1 MVGRNWDTGQP
12 DGEGGIAKSWELS
25 DDQLVW
31 TFHMNERLTWHD
43 GEPITAEDAV
53 FTYNYIIENEIA
65 AFITFLTG
73 VDRAEVVDEYTFQVI
88 CNEPVANLL
97 NLWFICLPEHI
108 WGDMTAKEAT
118 VTFQNDPPCIGN
130 GPWQVTEWKRND
142 YLKMTAFRDWHD
154 GGPTVDELYYVL
166 YQNGDTMVQ
175 DFLAG
180 NLDAIYQFPPAQYDK
195 VADAEGVEAIKYTFA
210 NWDYVGFNCY
220 DGPSGGHPALLD
232 PDFRKALEYAIDREN
247 IVANA
252 YAGNAIPGCTFMPPD
267 TWSNPDYSWAPDE
280 SQRHDYDPDLA
291 NQMLDEGGYLDTDGD
306 GIREYE
312 GENIRLRLW
321 ATPDL
326 PESQRSAKLI
336 AGYWESVGVD
346 VKFSVQDDGVY
357 FDNIWGYDGDT
368 FKPDFDAYYWEL
380 DLDQRAEYIHQMQEV
395 MYEDCPCI
403 VTAHPYKLQAYRTD
417 RWDGWRLTGGPD
429 GKYGQQQ
436 AMMTQASPWEF
447 FYLTPKVAE
456 ESQSNL
462 GLWAAIILAIVVVAA
477 IVILLIVRSRRGGP
491 AEEV

>member
-1 MVGRNWDTGQP
+1 
-12 DGEGGIAKSWELS
+12 
-25 DDQLVW
+25 
-31 TFHMNERLTWHD
+31 
-43 GEPITAEDAV
+43 
-53 FTYNYIIENEIA
+53 
-65 AFITFLTG
+65 
-73 VDRAEVVDEYTFQVI
+73 VVDEYTFQVI

-118 VTFQNDPPCIGN
+118 VTFQNDPPNIGS
-130 GPWQVTEWKRND
+130 GPWQVAEWKRND
-142 YLKMTAFRDWHD
+142 YVKMTAFRDWQD

-175 DFLAG
+175 DLLSG

-195 VADAEGVEAIKYTFA
+195 VASAEGVEAIKYTFK

-220 DGPSGGHPALLD
+220 EGPSGGHPALLD
-232 PDFRKALEYAIDREN
+232 PDFRKALEYAIDREK

-252 YAGNAIPGCTFMPPD
+252 YAGNAIPGYTFLPPD
-267 TWSNPDYSWAPDE
+267 SWSDPDYAWAPDE
-280 SQRHDYDPDLA
+280 TQRRNYDPDMA
-291 NQMLDEGGYLDTDGD
+291 NQLLDEGGYVDKDGD
-306 GIREYE
+306 GIREYK

-321 ATPDL
+321 ATPEL
-326 PESQRSAKLI
+326 PESQLSAKLI
-336 AGYWESVGVD
+336 AGYWEAVGVD
-346 VKFSVQDDGVY
+346 VKFSVQNDGVY
-357 FDNIWGYDGDT
+357 FDSIWGYDGDT
-368 FKPDFDAYYWEL
+368 FKPDFDAYYWEWDGYADPGQSL
-380 DLDQRAEYIHQMQEV
+380 TCFTTPQIEGWNEFAWANARYTELDELQASAMDLDQRAEYIHQMQEV
-395 MYEDCPCI
+395 MYEDAPCI

-429 GKYGQQQ
+429 GEYGQQQ

-456 ESQSNL
+456 EKQSNL